1 MKQLFRSLF
10 ALLAL
15 LTAALLPVQSRAQD
29 PIVDAIEV
37 VRSVYQA
44 DRQAFVMD
52 ALQLNADETAAF
64 MPLYEAYRRDID
76 NLGDDLVKLVL
87 EYADYYPDVP
97 ADRAQRLLKQYTAI
111 EKKLAGKRAW
121 YFKRAG
127 KLLPPAKALRWA
139 QVENRMDLGLRLQL
153 AGALPV
159 VPTGKANP

>member
-111 EKKLAGKRAW
+111 EKKLAGKQA
-121 YFKRAG
+121 
-127 KLLPPAKALRWA
+127 
-139 QVENRMDLGLRLQL
+139 
-153 AGALPV
+153 
-159 VPTGKANP
+159 